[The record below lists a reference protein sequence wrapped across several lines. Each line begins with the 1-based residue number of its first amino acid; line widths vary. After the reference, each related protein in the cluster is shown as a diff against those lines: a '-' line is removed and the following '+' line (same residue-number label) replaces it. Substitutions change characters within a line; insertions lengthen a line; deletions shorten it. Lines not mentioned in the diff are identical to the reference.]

1 MNANYFQTFARYNEW
16 ANARLYD
23 ASAKLGDSEYFKP
36 RQAFFGSIH
45 ATLNH
50 LLVGDRI
57 WLSRIEGTQHG
68 IKALNQM
75 LYDDLNSL
83 RSARTAEDAHIIAAV
98 DGFDDRALLTTRSY
112 RNTTGDRFDTRLD
125 WILAHVFNHETHH
138 RAQVH
143 DMLSQTPVAPPPLDL
158 IFYFREHPPA

>member
-1 MNANYFQTFARYNEW
+1 MRRGKVPTPFGGSDMNANYFQTFARYNEW

-23 ASAKLGDSEYFKP
+23 ASAKLDDSEYFKP

-68 IKALNQM
+68 IKALNRI
-75 LYDDLNSL
+75 LYDDLKSL
-83 RSARTAEDAHIIAAV
+83 RSARAAEDAHIIAVV
-98 DGFDDRALLTTRSY
+98 DGLDDRAL
-112 RNTTGDRFDTRLD
+112 
-125 WILAHVFNHETHH
+125 
-138 RAQVH
+138 
-143 DMLSQTPVAPPPLDL
+143 
-158 IFYFREHPPA
+158 